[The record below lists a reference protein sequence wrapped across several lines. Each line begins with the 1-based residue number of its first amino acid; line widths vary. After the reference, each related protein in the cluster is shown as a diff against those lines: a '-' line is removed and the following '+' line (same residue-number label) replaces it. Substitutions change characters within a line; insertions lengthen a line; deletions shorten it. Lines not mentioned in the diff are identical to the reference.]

1 MYFLTQEENSIESG
15 VYATRDE
22 DGTTIVQFF
31 VDKDD
36 ATCYNEQLNAVG
48 FELSISE
55 APDDLIDKLCDVLGH
70 AYSVVEPGDIVIPKL
85 EILQQTLGEFFDT

>member
-1 MYFLTQEENSIESG
+1 MYFLTTIQDSIESG

-36 ATCYNEQLNAVG
+36 ATCYNEQLSAVG
-48 FELSISE
+48 YELEVSE
-55 APDDLIDKLCDVLGH
+55 APDDAVDKLCDVLGH
-70 AYSVVEPGDIVIPKL
+70 AYTIAEPGEIVIPKL
-85 EILQQTLGEFFDT
+85 EILQDTLTNLFS

>member
-1 MYFLTQEENSIESG
+1 MYFLTQKQNSIESG

-36 ATCYNEQLNAVG
+36 ATCYNEQLQAVG
-48 FELSISE
+48 YELAISE
-55 APDDLIDKLCDVLGH
+55 APDDTVDKLCDILGH
-70 AYSVVEPGDIVIPKL
+70 AYSIVEPGDIVIPKL
-85 EILQQTLGEFFDT
+85 EILQDTIGSLFP

>member
-1 MYFLTQEENSIESG
+1 MYFLTTIQDSIESG
-15 VYATRDE
+15 VYATKDE

-48 FELSISE
+48 YELEVSQ
-55 APDDLIDKLCDVLGH
+55 APDDAVDKLCDVLGH
-70 AYSVVEPGDIVIPKL
+70 AYTIAEPGEIVIPKL
-85 EILQQTLGEFFDT
+85 EILQDTLTNLFS

>member
-1 MYFLTQEENSIESG
+1 MYFLTQEEDSIESG

-48 FELSISE
+48 YELAVSE
-55 APDDLIDKLCDVLGH
+55 APDDAVDKLCDVLGH
-70 AYSVVEPGDIVIPKL
+70 AYTIAEPGEIIIPKL
-85 EILQQTLGEFFDT
+85 EILQDTLTNLFS

>member
-1 MYFLTQEENSIESG
+1 MYFLTEKENSIESG

-36 ATCYNEQLNAVG
+36 ATCYNEQLQAVG
-48 FELSISE
+48 FELAISE
-55 APDDLIDKLCDVLGH
+55 APDDAVDKLCDILGH
-70 AYSVVEPGDIVIPKL
+70 AYSIVEPGDIVIPKL
-85 EILQQTLGEFFDT
+85 EILHDTIGILFP